1 MTRDK
6 ERLSGAG
13 PWTFESDEALDP
25 GQTWVLDFRNMEYN
39 GRKRWFK
46 RYLPLDDLQVTN
58 ADTGNSIGIEIN
70 NSYESRIPA
79 NSVETFDDEG
89 IVNVVVRNKGGST
102 IAVGD
107 VVIEVA
113 KSAYGADDEAR
124 ERASRSAVE
133 EAVRGVV
140 PGL

>member
-1 MTRDK
+1 MPRDA
-6 ERLSGAG
+6 LTGAG

-25 GQTWVLDFRNMEYN
+25 GQSWILDFRNMEYN
-39 GRKRWFK
+39 GRRRWFK
-46 RYLPLDDLQVTN
+46 QYLPLDDLQVTN
-58 ADTGNSIGIEIN
+58 ADTGNSVGVEIN
-70 NSYESRIPA
+70 NSYESRVLPNA
-79 NSVETFDDEG
+79 VETFEDEG

-107 VVIEVA
+107 LVVEVS
-113 KSAYGADDEAR
+113 KSAYTADDEAR

-133 EAVRGVV
+133 DVVRGVL